1 VKPDT
6 SHTEETLMMKSLKE
20 MNLSKLVAE
29 DIPLFNSLI
38 QDIFPKQGEVAP
50 TSHKEL
56 ESSIRE
62 TISKSNVLADYDPW
76 ILKII

>member
-38 QDIFPKQGEVAP
+38 QDIFPK
-50 TSHKEL
+50 
-56 ESSIRE
+56 
-62 TISKSNVLADYDPW
+62 
-76 ILKII
+76 